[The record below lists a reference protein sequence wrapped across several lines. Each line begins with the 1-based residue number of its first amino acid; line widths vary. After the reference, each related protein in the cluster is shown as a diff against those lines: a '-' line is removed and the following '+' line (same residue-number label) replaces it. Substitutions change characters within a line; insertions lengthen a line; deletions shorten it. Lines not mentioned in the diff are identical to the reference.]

1 MTLSGRLSPNVQ
13 KPFGS
18 ASVTTTIQPA
28 WTPASSKRVRLM
40 GFELSL
46 HSATPVQIDLTDGT
60 AAASGT
66 ISTHFF
72 DTDQP
77 SKLYHYGAGKALASA
92 NTKLGIKARAGAG
105 TISGTFYGREDTPA

>member
-1 MTLSGRLSPNVQ
+1 MSLSGRLSQNVQ

-28 WTPASSKRVRLM
+28 WTPASGKRVRLM

-46 HSATPVQIDLTDGT
+46 QSAVQVQIDLTDGT

-72 DTDQP
+72 DPDQP
-77 SKLYHYGAGKALASA
+77 SKPYHYGAGKALASA
-92 NTKLGIKARAGAG
+92 DTKLGIKARSGAG
-105 TISGTFYGREDTPA
+105 TISGTFFGREDTPV